1 MLLAS
6 NSRLSLAFVSLCFFV
21 FSSCQSLDTHSSSLP
36 SFDKIGDKQAA
47 QLLKN
52 AIEAAGGLDTWN
64 SLKLISFDK
73 HFALF
78 TENGELEMDRKQ
90 TYIQRNQFEGK
101 NKDEEKSMDKEL
113 EYQLG
118 PDFIR
123 VKGDVNPEM
132 EETAL
137 RNSILSASFVI
148 SIPFKLLDEGAILT
162 YVGKDT
168 LDRGQEVE
176 VLQVSYN
183 PENYGNH
190 STKDTWWHY
199 FDSKTYQHLAYMVQH
214 ADHYSYVENL
224 TQTEAGGVV
233 FPLTRKSWRVD
244 ENRNL
249 LWLRA
254 EYEYSNYQVGGI

>member
-6 NSRLSLAFVSLCFFV
+6 NPKHILALLVSCLLLFAACKPSV
-21 FSSCQSLDTHSSSLP
+21 NEIDDTTALDRIA
-36 SFDKIGDKQAA
+36 DKKAA
-47 QLLKN
+47 QLLKK
-52 AIEAAGGLDTWN
+52 AIDAAGGLDTWN

-78 TENGELEMDRKQ
+78 TENGEIEKDQQQ
-90 TYIQRNQFEGK
+90 TYIQRNRYDGSDGESVE
-101 NKDEEKSMDKEL
+101 NPEL
-113 EYQLG
+113 RYQVG
-118 PDFIR
+118 SDFIR
-123 VKGDVNPEM
+123 VNGDVNPDI

-148 SIPFKLLDEGAILT
+148 SIPFKLLDDGAVLT
-162 YVGKDT
+162 YMGKDT

-183 PENYGNH
+183 PENHGNH

-199 FDSKTYQHLAYMVQH
+199 FDSQTYKHLAYMVQH

-254 EYEYSNYQVGGI
+254 EYEYSNYQVGGR